1 MGFSES
7 GNALRFVHLAIAVA
21 LALLALGAASILLPQ
36 QARAVES
43 VRVSLDA
50 AAIDLTP
57 AIERYRSDGDVIQIS
72 TAPGRDGIVRRIA
85 VRARESGTR
94 PDWIVFAL
102 TNESDEQVERLLVAP
117 HFRLVGSGVVWPD
130 LGSSRIAAITA
141 SQGIRPEREQS
152 PEADAF
158 RITLDPGATVTYVGE
173 LKTPNIPQVYLWEP
187 NAYREKVNGLTLY
200 KGIIIGI
207 AGLLALFLTVV
218 FVVKGALIFPA
229 AAALAW
235 AVLAYA
241 CIDFG
246 FFQRVFPLDEN
257 TERIYRAAAEAIL
270 AATLLVFLFA
280 YLNLNRWH
288 VRYGHVTFFWLLFLA
303 ALVGLAVIDPPVAA
317 GVARISIAAVAGIG
331 FLLVMHLATHGY
343 DRAVMLIPTWLLLV
357 VLVAAGGFT
366 ILGYLSSDLV
376 SPALIG
382 GLVLIVMLIG
392 FTVMQHAFAGGAFAQ
407 GLVSDSERRALALS
421 GAGDIVFDWDVV
433 SDRVY
438 VSPEVEVLL
447 GLRRGALTGAAAD
460 WLDLI
465 HPFDRDRYRTA
476 LDAVI
481 EQRRG
486 RVAQDFRMR
495 SASGPYHWLRLKAR
509 PVIGSDGEVI
519 RIVGTVADVT
529 ESKTSEERLLH
540 DAVHDNLTGLPN
552 RSLFF
557 DRLGAALI
565 QASQDTRMRPAVVVV
580 DIDRFK
586 QVNEAAGLSAGDAIL
601 LTLSRRLSRLLR
613 PQDSL
618 ARLSGDKF
626 AVILMSERE
635 PERVLAFAEMIRR
648 AISTPVTYAEREI
661 FFTAAI
667 GIALHDAQLVKADE
681 MYKNAEIAMTHAKR
695 QGGDRIEVYRPT
707 MREGRDESLTLSADL
722 RLAIEN
728 KEMKIVFQP
737 VVRLED
743 RTIAGFE
750 AVLRWD
756 HPRRGRILPSV
767 FVPLAEENGM
777 VVDLGVFALERTA
790 EELSAWQAALDVD
803 PPIFATVKV
812 LSRQLLRH
820 DLLNDVK
827 TVLARSGVAPG
838 SLKLEFSEA
847 TVMENPEYASQ
858 LLARIRDLGA
868 GLLLDDFGTGYCAL
882 SYLQR
887 FPFDMVKIDQ
897 SFVRELGNGQRPVIL
912 RSIVKMAQELGMEI
926 VAEGAESESDAIE
939 LFQLGCDYAQG
950 YVFGEP
956 ISPQQARQIVG
967 GATEAA

>member
-1 MGFSES
+1 
-7 GNALRFVHLAIAVA
+7 LRCSQLAYAIIAAFLMLV
-21 LALLALGAASILLPQ
+21 LGPAAGPQ
-36 QARAVES
+36 RAHAVES
-43 VRVSLDA
+43 VRVSVDA
-50 AAIDLTP
+50 TVLDLTP

-94 PDWIVFAL
+94 PDWVVFAL
-102 TNESDEQVERLLVAP
+102 TNETDEQIERLLVAP

-141 SQGIRPEREQS
+141 SQGIRPDREQS
-152 PEADAF
+152 SEADVF
-158 RITLDPGATVTYVGE
+158 TITIDPGATVTYVGE
-173 LKTPNIPQVYLWEP
+173 LKTPNIPQVYLWEA
-187 NAYREKVNGLTLY
+187 NAYRDKVNGLTLY

-257 TERIYRAAAEAIL
+257 AERIYRAAAEAIL

-288 VRYGHVTFFWLLFLA
+288 VRYGHVTFFLLLFLA

-331 FLLVMHLATHGY
+331 FLLVIHLATHGY

-357 VLVAAGGFT
+357 VLVSAGGFT
-366 ILGYLSSDLV
+366 VMGHLSSDLV

-421 GAGDIVFDWDVV
+421 GAGDIVFDWDVG
-433 SDRVY
+433 SDKIF
-438 VSPEVEVLL
+438 VSPEIEALL
-447 GLRRGALTGAAAD
+447 GLRSGALSGAAGA

-486 RVAQDFRMR
+486 RVGQDFRMR

-509 PVIGSDGEVI
+509 PVVGTDGEVI
-519 RIVGTVADVT
+519 RIVGTIADVT
-529 ESKTSEERLLH
+529 EAKTSQERLLH

-557 DRLGAALI
+557 DRLDAALI
-565 QASQDTRMRPAVVVV
+565 QASQDPRVRPAVLVV
-580 DIDRFK
+580 DVDRFK
-586 QVNEAAGLSAGDAIL
+586 QVNEDSGLSAGDSIL

-618 ARLSGDKF
+618 ARIAGDNF

-635 PERVLAFAEMIRR
+635 PERVMAFAEMIRR
-648 AISTPVTYAEREI
+648 ALSTPVTYAEREI
-661 FFTAAI
+661 FFTASI
-667 GIALHDAQLVKADE
+667 GVALHDAQLTKRE
-681 MYKNAEIAMTHAKR
+681 EIFKNAEIAMAHAKR
-695 QGGDRIEVYRPT
+695 QGGDRIEIYRAT
-707 MREGRDESLTLSADL
+707 MREGRDDTLALSADL
-722 RLAIEN
+722 RRALAN
-728 KEMKIVFQP
+728 NEMKIVFQP

-750 AVLRWD
+750 ALLRWD
-756 HPRRGRILPSV
+756 HPKRGRILPTV
-767 FVPLAEENGM
+767 FIPLAEESGM
-777 VVDLGVFALERTA
+777 IADLGLFALDRA
-790 EELSAWQAALDVD
+790 ASELAAWQSALQVD
-803 PPIFATVKV
+803 PPIFASVKIP
-812 LSRQLLRH
+812 SRQLMRH
-820 DLLNDVK
+820 DLINDVK
-827 TVLARSGVAPG
+827 NVLTRSSVEPG
-838 SLKLEFSEA
+838 SLKLEFSESM
-847 TVMENPEYASQ
+847 VMENPEYAAQ
-858 LLARIRDLGA
+858 LLCRIRDLGA
-868 GLLLDDFGTGYCAL
+868 GLLLDDFATGYSAF

-887 FPFDMVKIDQ
+887 FPFDMLKIDQ
-897 SFVRELGNGQRPVIL
+897 SFVRDLGNGNRPVIL
-912 RSIVKMAQELGMEI
+912 RSIVKMAQELGMEV
-926 VAEGAESESDAIE
+926 VAEAAESESDAIE
-939 LFQLGCDYAQG
+939 LFQIGCDYAQG

-956 ISPQQARQIVG
+956 ISPAQARQIVG